1 MHNADD
7 HYNCNDDDGDC
18 DGDGDGVGGGGAYDD
33 NSYHQDMQAQGDD
46 GDDDVSGAD
55 DEDNAHHQDRQAQG
69 AALIDNGL
77 LLQSC
82 FPAFQF
88 SGWLTQSCFY
98 FTLIVHSHDDDIEPL
113 RQEYSLVG
121 SGSLVQCYKSEQ
133 F

>member
-1 MHNADD
+1 MK
-7 HYNCNDDDGDC
+7 
-18 DGDGDGVGGGGAYDD
+18 
-33 NSYHQDMQAQGDD
+33 AQGDD

-55 DEDNAHHQDRQAQG
+55 DDDNVNHQDRQAQG

-88 SGWLTQSCFY
+88 SGWLNTILFL
-98 FTLIVHSHDDDIEPL
+98 FHMMDHSHDDDDIEPL
-113 RQEYSLVG
+113 RREYSLVG